1 VQRIRIAAAV
11 GQKVGNAD
19 APAVV
24 DHPRAALD
32 HRLPAGIGDGAVQTE
47 EFSVSRAVVVVIDA
61 DHLRIEGHAVHA
73 GAIAVGR
80 ADPRDVHPVVAQCRP
95 AIEMEGAVEVK
106 AIAGVDPRPVRV
118 GIGAVAFGDDVDQF
132 AVASELGMVV
142 NRGVENAHLLPF
154 AGIAGGVGLIGMD
167 RPQPPVGIELG
178 AAPAGRIARL
188 AVLYIGCGL
197 RIPRQPHAADQR
209 VQPPR

>member
-1 VQRIRIAAAV
+1 
-11 GQKVGNAD
+11 
-19 APAVV
+19 
-24 DHPRAALD
+24 
-32 HRLPAGIGDGAVQTE
+32 
-47 EFSVSRAVVVVIDA
+47 
-61 DHLRIEGHAVHA
+61 
-73 GAIAVGR
+73 
-80 ADPRDVHPVVAQCRP
+80 
-95 AIEMEGAVEVK
+95 MEGAVEVK

-132 AVASELGMVV
+132 AVAGELGMVV